1 VASSWA
7 TWQVPAKARAASS
20 EQRVNDA
27 RPPLSVVVGT
37 TQGWPYVRRLVEA
50 LRPDAES
57 LDLEL
62 IFVDASGRPAPAMTE
77 TGPNIRW
84 LPSNDDSVFRLYAE
98 GLRVARGDVVATT
111 EDHALPHPGWCAAI
125 LAAHRDHPEA
135 AAVGGAIENGSPGS
149 LTNWASYFI
158 TQGPHMAPLGDRPVP
173 VTTNEANVSYKRW
186 AVENLDDND
195 GLGFM
200 AILHNRR
207 LVEAGAVLR
216 VDDRIVV
223 DHFETVGIRNTSVI
237 HFHNGRSIS
246 GFERR
251 RGMTSEQWL
260 RMGAA
265 LLLPLWRTSRAVRSG
280 LAKGRMRRQLL
291 ASAPIALWLDYCGGV
306 GHLVGYV
313 AGAGDSPRHLR

>member
-1 VASSWA
+1 M
-7 TWQVPAKARAASS
+7 
-20 EQRVNDA
+20 
-27 RPPLSVVVGT
+27 VVGT
-37 TQGWPYVRRLVEA
+37 TEGWPYVRRLVEA
-50 LRPDAES
+50 LRPDAEN
-57 LDLEL
+57 LDVEL
-62 IFVDASGRPAPAMTE
+62 IFVDGSGRPAPATSE

-84 LPSNDDSVFRLYAE
+84 LSSDEDSVFRLYAK
-98 GLRVARGDVVATT
+98 GLRAARGEVVATT

-135 AAVGGAIENGSPGS
+135 AAVGGAIENGSRDS
-149 LTNWASYFI
+149 LIEWASYFL
-158 TQGPHMAPLGDRPVP
+158 TQGPHMSPLGDRRVRM
-173 VTTNEANVSYKRW
+173 TTNEANVSYKHW
-186 AVENLDDND
+186 AVEDLDDNE

-207 LVEAGAVLR
+207 LAEMGAVLR

-251 RGMTSEQWL
+251 RGMTTEHWL

-280 LAKGRMRRQLL
+280 LAKGRLRRQLL

-306 GHLVGYV
+306 GHLVGYAV
-313 AGAGDSPRHLR
+313 GAGNSPRHLR

>member
-1 VASSWA
+1 MG
-7 TWQVPAKARAASS
+7 
-20 EQRVNDA
+20 
-27 RPPLSVVVGT
+27 PPLSVVVGT
-37 TQGWPYVRRLVEA
+37 TEGWPYVRRLVEA
-50 LRPDAES
+50 IRPDAENMH
-57 LDLEL
+57 LEI
-62 IFVDASGRPAPAMTE
+62 IFVDGSGRPAPPASE
-77 TGPNIRW
+77 VGPNIRW
-84 LPSNDDSVFRLYAE
+84 LASEADSVFGLYAD
-98 GLRVARGDVVATT
+98 GLRVARGEVIALT

-135 AAVGGAIENGSPGS
+135 AAIGGAIENGSRDS
-149 LTNWASYFI
+149 LIEWASYFI

-186 AVENLDDND
+186 AVRDLDDND

-207 LVEAGAVLR
+207 LAESGAVLR

-223 DHFETVGIRNTSVI
+223 DHFEMVGLRDTSVI

-246 GFERR
+246 GFQRR
-251 RGMTSEQWL
+251 RGMTTEHWL
-260 RMGAA
+260 RMGSA

-280 LAKGRMRRQLL
+280 LAKGRLRRQLL

-306 GHLVGYV
+306 GHLVGY
-313 AGAGDSPRHLR
+313 AFGAGDSPRHLR